1 MVFLAAEKS
10 DALSFI
16 NEYPNKFD
24 QFLSEDINS
33 IYEFFKNKTVIMISR
48 RFSTV
53 RNADRIIVLDH
64 GKIIE
69 EGSHEYLMSINGYY
83 AKVFNL
89 QARGYEG

>member
-33 IYEFFKNKTVIMISR
+33 IYEFFKNKTVIMISH

-83 AKVFNL
+83 AKAFNL

>member
-1 MVFLAAEKS
+1 
-10 DALSFI
+10 
-16 NEYPNKFD
+16 
-24 QFLSEDINS
+24 
-33 IYEFFKNKTVIMISR
+33 MISHG
-48 RFSTV
+48 FSTV